1 MRTIIAKEP
10 DKRILDI
17 FQSNVNIQFT
27 FVPIFTFSV
36 LPINSIWFED
46 LKSGYFDWL
55 IFTSFRSWQIL
66 MDQIA
71 EKVVCI
77 PDQTKI
83 AVFGPA
89 SVEQIKQY
97 KGRVD
102 FTAQAHNATEFG
114 LKFIKQLKLKQKI
127 AYPASFTS
135 STQIEKSLSMC
146 TVLVPI
152 LGYDRTAKIAYEAYE
167 SGKTIR
173 ELLLEKNI
181 LSKDEVEKILD
192 PIKMTVPSK

>member
-10 DKRILDI
+10 DSRIIDI
-17 FQSNVNIQFT
+17 FQSNINIKFT
-27 FVPIFTFSV
+27 FVPIFSFTV
-36 LPINSIWFED
+36 LPINSKWFED

-89 SVEQIKQY
+89 SVEQIKQS

-102 FTAQAHNATEFG
+102 FTAHAHNATEFG
-114 LKFIKQLKLKQKI
+114 LKFINQLSPKQKI
-127 AYPASFTS
+127 A
-135 STQIEKSLSMC
+135 
-146 TVLVPI
+146 
-152 LGYDRTAKIAYEAYE
+152 
-167 SGKTIR
+167 
-173 ELLLEKNI
+173 
-181 LSKDEVEKILD
+181 
-192 PIKMTVPSK
+192 